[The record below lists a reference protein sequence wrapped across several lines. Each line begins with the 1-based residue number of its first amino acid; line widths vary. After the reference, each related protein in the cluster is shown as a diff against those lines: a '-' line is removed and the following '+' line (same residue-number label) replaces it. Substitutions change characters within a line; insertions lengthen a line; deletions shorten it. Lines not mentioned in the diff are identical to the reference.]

1 MHELSFS
8 FQYGRSPHTSW
19 GIPTS
24 PYFNS
29 YPCVKGNLAT
39 AVILLPPRLFQFTP
53 LHEGRYA
60 GRPCR
65 PRFLPDFNSRPCAK
79 GDGPSR
85 SPGWRP
91 PPYFN
96 SRPCV
101 RGDAGQPSASVSS
114 EISIHAPTRGAT
126 AIRQHGLSPV
136 LPHFNSRP
144 YARGD
149 IRLPLWQTL
158 ISIISIHAPTRGA
171 TPHQSIQ
178 FHLHGNI
185 SIHAPTRGATLPL
198 FLNHGVHK
206 LNFNSRP
213 YARGDI

>member
-65 PRFLPDFNSRPCAK
+65 PRFLPDFNSRPC
-79 GDGPSR
+79 
-85 SPGWRP
+85 
-91 PPYFN
+91 
-96 SRPCV
+96 V
-101 RGDAGQPSASVSS
+101 RGDSK
-114 EISIHAPTRGAT
+114 
-126 AIRQHGLSPV
+126 IRQIITSVLLQNYQISNILSQVQLEWVKKLLFPGHV
-136 LPHFNSRP
+136 LLFFCA
-144 YARGD
+144 Y
-149 IRLPLWQTL
+149 
-158 ISIISIHAPTRGA
+158 
-171 TPHQSIQ
+171 
-178 FHLHGNI
+178 
-185 SIHAPTRGATLPL
+185 LPL
-198 FLNHGVHK
+198 FSVL
-206 LNFNSRP
+206 
-213 YARGDI
+213 AW

>member
-1 MHELSFS
+1 MHELSIS

-65 PRFLPDFNSRPCAK
+65 PRFLPDFNSRSCAK

-101 RGDAGQPSASVSS
+101 RGDLEPACICQRHLG
-114 EISIHAPTRGAT
+114 ISIHAPARGAT
-126 AIRQHGLSPV
+126 WPISSG
-136 LPHFNSRP
+136 
-144 YARGD
+144 
-149 IRLPLWQTL
+149 RL
-158 ISIISIHAPTRGA
+158 
-171 TPHQSIQ
+171 
-178 FHLHGNI
+178 
-185 SIHAPTRGATLPL
+185 
-198 FLNHGVHK
+198 
-206 LNFNSRP
+206 
-213 YARGDI
+213 